1 MMRCMLDTDM
11 SSYVIRER
19 PESVRARF
27 EEMDSAQLCISVV
40 SEAELLYGVKAKG
53 SPRALASMV
62 ADFLR
67 RLTVLDWSR
76 AAAQHYADIRAKL
89 ESAGTPIANMDLMI
103 AAHARSVGAV
113 LVTNNEKHFRRVAG
127 LKVENWS

>member
-1 MMRCMLDTDM
+1 MKRYMLDTDI
-11 SSYVIRER
+11 SSYIIRKR

-27 EEMDSAQLCISVV
+27 RETEGAQLCISVV

-53 SPRALASMV
+53 SSRALAAMV

-89 ESAGTPIANMDLMI
+89 ESAGTPIGNMDLLI
-103 AAHARSVGAV
+103 AAHARSASAV
-113 LVTNNEKHFRRVAG
+113 LVTNNQKHFLRVPG
-127 LKVENWS
+127 LKVENWA

>member
-1 MMRCMLDTDM
+1 MKRYLLDTDI
-11 SSYVIRER
+11 SSYIIRKR

-27 EEMDSAQLCISVV
+27 REVEGAQLCLSAV
-40 SEAELLYGVKAKG
+40 SEAELLYGVKARG
-53 SPRALASMV
+53 SPRALAAMV

-89 ESAGTPIANMDLMI
+89 DAAGTPIGNMDLLI
-103 AAHARSVGAV
+103 AAHARSARAV
-113 LVTNNEKHFRRVAG
+113 LVTNNERHFRRVEG
-127 LKVENWS
+127 LKVENWA

>member
-1 MMRCMLDTDM
+1 MLDTDI

-27 EEMDSAQLCISVV
+27 HEMDTQQLCLSVV
-40 SEAELLYGVKAKG
+40 SEAELLYGVKARG
-53 SPRALASMV
+53 SPRALASTV

-76 AAAQHYADIRAKL
+76 TAAEHYADIRAKL
-89 ESAGTPIANMDLMI
+89 ESAGTPIGNMDLMI
-103 AAHARSVGAV
+103 AAHARSAGTV
-113 LVTNNEKHFRRVAG
+113 LVTNNEKHFLRVAG
-127 LKVENWS
+127 LKVENWASN